1 MLKRFSTYL
10 LRETSGLY
18 LLGVAA
24 FCLLLSVDTLTT
36 WASFLIEQNASVFTV
51 LKLMLYQTP
60 FFLHLS
66 LPIAAV
72 FAVLLATG
80 RLAKDS
86 ELKAAYASGVAPL
99 ALLRPLL
106 LFGLL
111 VTAVAVLNNGYLE
124 PRGEI
129 AQDVLEASFY
139 NARPSSE
146 TQRDV
151 SYHQPEGIF
160 HAARI
165 RADPVDRT
173 RAELTGALVYGDD
186 GTVWSARYG
195 IWDSVAKTWTL
206 EEVEVLPPQGTAQPT
221 LPQQRARVTLPFDL
235 EADAGESLRAADN
248 LTLSELYT
256 RIGRARAAGQNIAGD
271 VFDFHRRL
279 ADASSALIFVLI
291 AGALG
296 LTLRG
301 RAAGFGWTIV
311 LLVCFF
317 ALWTLSESF
326 FEQEVLS
333 PVVAAWF
340 TTLVVGAVGALL
352 ALRLRR

>member
-1 MLKRFSTYL
+1 VPNRFSTYL

-24 FCLLLSVDTLTT
+24 FCLLLSIDTLTV
-36 WASFLIEQNASVFTV
+36 WASFLIEQDATLFTV
-51 LKLMLYQTP
+51 LKLMLYRLP

-86 ELKAAYASGVAPL
+86 ELKAAYASGIAPL
-99 ALLRPLL
+99 SLLGPLL

-111 VTAVAVLNNGYLE
+111 ISAVATLNNGYLE

-129 AQDVLEASFY
+129 AQTRLEASFY
-139 NARPSSE
+139 NARPSTE

-151 SYHQPEGIF
+151 SFHQPGGIY

-165 RADPVDRT
+165 RADEFDRS
-173 RAELTGALVYGDD
+173 RAELTGVLVYGGD

-195 IWDSVAKTWTL
+195 VWDSVAKTWLL
-206 EEVEVLPPQGTAQPT
+206 EEVEVLPPGGAPRN
-221 LPQQRARVTLPFDL
+221 RASVTLPFDL
-235 EADAGESLRAADN
+235 EANAGESLREADN
-248 LTLSELYT
+248 LTLSELWQ
-256 RIGRARAAGQNIAGD
+256 RIRSGRVAGQNLAGD
-271 VFDFHRRL
+271 VFNFHRRL
-279 ADASSALIFVLI
+279 ADAFSAFIFVLV

-296 LTLRG
+296 LNLRG
-301 RAAGFGWTIV
+301 RSAGFGWTIV

-326 FEQEVLS
+326 FEQGVLP
-333 PVVAAWF
+333 PVAAAWF
-340 TTLVVGAVGALL
+340 TSAVVGAIGTLL
-352 ALRLRR
+352 ALVRLR

>member
-1 MLKRFSTYL
+1 VLNRFSTYL

-24 FCLLLSVDTLTT
+24 FCLLLSIDTLTV
-36 WASFLIEQNASVFTV
+36 WASYLIEQDATALTV
-51 LKLMLYQTP
+51 LRLMLYRLP

-99 ALLRPLL
+99 SLLGPLL
-106 LFGLL
+106 LFGLG
-111 VTAVAVLNNGYLE
+111 VSVVATLNNGYLE

-151 SYHQPEGIF
+151 SFHQPEGVY
-160 HAARI
+160 HASRI
-165 RADPVDRT
+165 RADEFDRT
-173 RAELTGALVYGDD
+173 RAELTGVLVYGDD
-186 GTVWSARYG
+186 GTVWSSRYG
-195 IWDSVAKTWTL
+195 VWDSIAKTWQL
-206 EEVEVLPPQGTAQPT
+206 EEVEVLPPDGAPRRRPT
-221 LPQQRARVTLPFDL
+221 VTLPFDL
-235 EADAGESLRAADN
+235 DADAGASLREADN
-248 LTLSELYT
+248 LTLSELYA
-256 RIGRARAAGQNIAGD
+256 RISAAQDAGQNVAGD

-279 ADASSALIFVLI
+279 ADAFSALIFVLV
-291 AGALG
+291 AGVLG
-296 LTLRG
+296 LHLRG
-301 RAAGFGWTIV
+301 RSAGFGWTIV
-311 LLVCFF
+311 LLVLFF
-317 ALWTLSESF
+317 VLWTLSESF
-326 FEQEVLS
+326 FEQRVL
-333 PVVAAWF
+333 PPVAAAWL
-340 TTLVVGAVGALL
+340 TSAVVGAVGALL
-352 ALRLRR
+352 AALRLR

>member
-1 MLKRFSTYL
+1 MLNRFSTYL

-18 LLGVAA
+18 LLGLAA
-24 FCLLLSVDTLTT
+24 FCLLLSVDTLSV
-36 WASFLIEQNASVFTV
+36 WASFLIEQNASVATV
-51 LKLMLYQTP
+51 LKLMLYRLP

-86 ELKAAYASGVAPL
+86 ELKAAYASGIAPL
-99 ALLRPLL
+99 SLLGPLL
-106 LFGLL
+106 LFGSL
-111 VTAVAVLNNGYLE
+111 VSVVAVLNNGFLE

-146 TQRDV
+146 TQREV
-151 SYHQPEGIF
+151 SFHQPEGIY

-165 RADPVDRT
+165 RADAFERT

-186 GTVWSARYG
+186 GTVWSAPYG
-195 IWDSVAKTWTL
+195 VWDSVARTWTL
-206 EEVEVLPPQGTAQPT
+206 QEVEVLPPGGAAPR
-221 LPQQRARVTLPFDL
+221 QRPSVTLPFDL

-248 LTLSELYT
+248 LTLSGLYA
-256 RIGRARAAGQNIAGD
+256 RIGSAREAGQNIRSD
-271 VFDFHRRL
+271 LFDFHRRL

-317 ALWTLSESF
+317 VLWTLSESL
-326 FEQEVLS
+326 FEQGVLS
-333 PVVAAWF
+333 PVVAAWL
-340 TTLVVGAVGALL
+340 TSAVVGIVGTLL
-352 ALRLRR
+352 AFVRLR

>member
-24 FCLLLSVDTLTT
+24 FCLLLSVDTLTQ
-36 WASFLIEQNASVFTV
+36 WASYLIEQNATIVTV

-66 LPIAAV
+66 LPISAV

-86 ELKAAYASGVAPL
+86 ELKAAYASGVSPL

-106 LFGLL
+106 LFGVL
-111 VTAVAVLNNGYLE
+111 VTVIAVLNNGYLE

-151 SYHQPEGIF
+151 SFHQPEGIF

-165 RADPVDRT
+165 RADPDDRT

-195 IWDSVAKTWTL
+195 TWDSVAKTWTL
-206 EEVEVLPPQGTAQPT
+206 EEVEVLPPQGTRT
-221 LPQQRARVTLPFDL
+221 ILPQQRARVTLPFDL
-235 EADAGESLRAADN
+235 EADAGASLRAADN
-248 LTLSELYT
+248 LTLSELYA
-256 RIGRARAAGQNIAGD
+256 RIGRARQAGQNIAGD
-271 VFDFHRRL
+271 LFDFHRRL

>member
-1 MLKRFSTYL
+1 VPSRLSTYL

-24 FCLLLSVDTLTT
+24 FCLLLSIDTLTV
-36 WASFLIEQNASVFTV
+36 WASFLLEQDATIITV
-51 LKLMLYQTP
+51 VKLMIYKLP

-86 ELKAAYASGVAPL
+86 ELKAAYASGVPPL
-99 ALLRPLL
+99 SLLWPLL
-106 LFGLL
+106 FLGL
-111 VTAVAVLNNGYLE
+111 VISVAATLNNGYLE

-129 AQDVLEASFY
+129 AQNKLEASVW
-139 NARPSSE
+139 NARPSAE
-146 TQRDV
+146 TQVDASFR
-151 SYHQPEGIF
+151 QPGGIY

-165 RADPVDRT
+165 RADALDKT
-173 RAELTGALVYGDD
+173 RAELTGVLVYGGD

-195 IWDSVAKTWTL
+195 VWDSVAKTWRL
-206 EEVEVLPPQGTAQPT
+206 EEVEVLAPGSAPRI
-221 LPQQRARVTLPFDL
+221 RAAVTLPFDL
-235 EADAGESLRAADN
+235 QADAGEALREADI
-248 LTLSELYT
+248 LTLSELLQ
-256 RIGRARAAGQNIAGD
+256 RIGSGRRAGQDISDD
-271 VFDFHRRL
+271 VFNFHRRL
-279 ADASSALIFVLI
+279 ADAFSALIFVLV

-296 LTLRG
+296 LHLRG
-301 RAAGFGWTIV
+301 RSAGFGWTIV

-326 FEQEVLS
+326 FEQGVL
-333 PVVAAWF
+333 PPVAAAWL
-340 TTLVVGAVGALL
+340 TSAVVGAVGAIL
-352 ALRLRR
+352 AFVRLR

>member
-1 MLKRFSTYL
+1 MPNRFSTYL

-24 FCLLLSVDTLTT
+24 FCLLLSIDTLTV
-36 WASFLIEQNASVFTV
+36 WASFLIEQDATPFTV
-51 LKLMLYQTP
+51 LKLMLYRLP

-86 ELKAAYASGVAPL
+86 ELKAAYASGIAPL
-99 ALLRPLL
+99 SLLGPLL

-111 VTAVAVLNNGYLE
+111 ISAVATLNNGYLE

-129 AQDVLEASFY
+129 AQTRLEASFY
-139 NARPSSE
+139 NARPSAE

-151 SYHQPEGIF
+151 SFHQQGGIY

-165 RADPVDRT
+165 RADEFDRT
-173 RAELTGALVYGDD
+173 RAELTGVLVYGED

-195 IWDSVAKTWTL
+195 VWDSVAKTWQL
-206 EEVEVLPPQGTAQPT
+206 EEVEVL
-221 LPQQRARVTLPFDL
+221 LPGEAPRNRASVTLPFDL
-235 EADAGESLRAADN
+235 EADAGESLREADN
-248 LTLSELYT
+248 LTLSELLQ
-256 RIGRARAAGQNIAGD
+256 RINSGRGAGQNLAGD
-271 VFDFHRRL
+271 VFNFHRRL
-279 ADASSALIFVLI
+279 ADAFSAFIFVLV

-296 LTLRG
+296 LNLRG
-301 RAAGFGWTIV
+301 RSAGFGWTIV

-326 FEQEVLS
+326 FEQGVLP
-333 PVVAAWF
+333 PVAAAWF
-340 TTLVVGAVGALL
+340 TSAVVGAIGALL
-352 ALRLRR
+352 ALLRLR

>member
-1 MLKRFSTYL
+1 MPKRFSTYL

-24 FCLLLSVDTLTT
+24 FCLLLSVDTLTV
-36 WASFLIEQNASVFTV
+36 WASFLIEQNASVFTI
-51 LKLMLYQTP
+51 LKLMLYRLP

-86 ELKAAYASGVAPL
+86 ELKAAYASGISPL
-99 ALLRPLL
+99 SLLGPLL

-111 VTAVAVLNNGYLE
+111 VSAVAVLNNGYLE

-129 AQDVLEASFY
+129 AQGVLEASFY
-139 NARPSSE
+139 NARPSAE

-151 SYHQPEGIF
+151 SFRQASGIF

-165 RADPVDRT
+165 RADAFDRT

-195 IWDSVAKTWTL
+195 LWDSVAKTWRL
-206 EEVEVLPPQGTAQPT
+206 EEVEVLPPGGAAPR
-221 LPQQRARVTLPFDL
+221 QRASVTLPFDL

-248 LTLSELYT
+248 LTLGELYA
-256 RIGRARAAGQNIAGD
+256 RIGRARGAGQNIAGD

-326 FEQEVLS
+326 FEQGVLS

-340 TTLVVGAVGALL
+340 TSAVVGAVGAVL
-352 ALRLRR
+352 AFVRLR

>member
-24 FCLLLSVDTLTT
+24 FCLLLSIDTLTT
-36 WASFLIEQNASVFTV
+36 WASFLIEQNASIFTV

-86 ELKAAYASGVAPL
+86 ELKAAYASGISPL
-99 ALLRPLL
+99 SLLGPLL

-111 VTAVAVLNNGYLE
+111 VSAVAVLNNGYLE

-151 SYHQPEGIF
+151 SFHQPDGIF

-165 RADPVDRT
+165 RTDPDDRT
-173 RAELTGALVYGDD
+173 RAELTGVLVYGSD
-186 GTVWSARYG
+186 GAVWSARYG
-195 IWDSVAKTWTL
+195 TWDSVAKTWTL
-206 EEVEVLPPQGTAQPT
+206 EEVEVLPPRGAQQT
-221 LPQQRARVTLPFDL
+221 LPRERARVTLPFDL
-235 EADAGESLRAADN
+235 EADAGASLRAADN
-248 LTLSELYT
+248 LTLSELYA
-256 RIGRARAAGQNIAGD
+256 RIGRARSAGQNIAGD
-271 VFDFHRRL
+271 LFDFHRRL

-326 FEQEVLS
+326 FEQSVLS
-333 PVVAAWF
+333 PVLAAWL

-352 ALRLRR
+352 SLRLRR

>member
-86 ELKAAYASGVAPL
+86 ELKAAYASGVSPL

-106 LFGLL
+106 LFGVL
-111 VTAVAVLNNGYLE
+111 VTVIAVLNNGYLE

-151 SYHQPEGIF
+151 SFHQPEGIF

-165 RADPVDRT
+165 RVDPDDRD

-195 IWDSVAKTWTL
+195 TWDSVAKTWTL
-206 EEVEVLPPQGTAQPT
+206 EEVEVLPPQGKRTI

-235 EADAGESLRAADN
+235 EADAGASLRAADN
-248 LTLSELYT
+248 LTLSELYA
-256 RIGRARAAGQNIAGD
+256 RIGRARQAGQNIAGD
-271 VFDFHRRL
+271 LFDFHRRL

>member
-1 MLKRFSTYL
+1 MLNRFSTYL

-24 FCLLLSVDTLTT
+24 FCLLLSIDTLTV
-36 WASFLIEQNASVFTV
+36 WASFLIEQDATITTV
-51 LKLMLYQTP
+51 LRLMLYRLP

-86 ELKAAYASGVAPL
+86 ELKAAYASGIAPL
-99 ALLRPLL
+99 SLLGPLL
-106 LFGLL
+106 LFGLAISAL
-111 VTAVAVLNNGYLE
+111 ATLNNGFLE

-139 NARPSSE
+139 NARPSAE

-151 SYHQPEGIF
+151 SFHQPEGIY
-160 HAARI
+160 HASRI
-165 RADPVDRT
+165 RADEFDRK
-173 RAELTGALVYGDD
+173 RAELTGVLVYGDD
-186 GTVWSARYG
+186 GTVWSSRYG
-195 IWDSVAKTWTL
+195 VWDSVAKTWQL
-206 EEVEVLPPQGTAQPT
+206 EEVEVLPPDGKPRT
-221 LPQQRARVTLPFDL
+221 RASLTLPFDL
-235 EADAGESLRAADN
+235 EADAGASLREADN
-248 LTLSELYT
+248 LTLSELWG
-256 RIGRARAAGQNIAGD
+256 RISAAQGAGQNVADD

-279 ADASSALIFVLI
+279 ADAFSAFIFVLV

-301 RAAGFGWTIV
+301 RSAGFGWTIV
-311 LLVCFF
+311 LLVLFF

-326 FEQEVLS
+326 FEQGVLP
-333 PVVAAWF
+333 PVAAAWF
-340 TTLVVGAVGALL
+340 TSAVVGTIGALL
-352 ALRLRR
+352 AFVRLR

>member
-1 MLKRFSTYL
+1 MPNRFSTYL

-24 FCLLLSVDTLTT
+24 FCLLLSIDTLTV
-36 WASFLIEQNASVFTV
+36 WASFLIEQDATLFTV
-51 LKLMLYQTP
+51 LKLMLYRLP

-86 ELKAAYASGVAPL
+86 ELKAAYASGIAPL
-99 ALLRPLL
+99 SLLGPLL

-111 VTAVAVLNNGYLE
+111 ISIVATLNNGYLE

-129 AQDVLEASFY
+129 AQTRLEASFY
-139 NARPSSE
+139 NARPSAE

-151 SYHQPEGIF
+151 SFHQPEGIY

-165 RADPVDRT
+165 RADEFDRT
-173 RAELTGALVYGDD
+173 RAELTGVLVYGDD

-195 IWDSVAKTWTL
+195 VWDSVAKTWRL
-206 EEVEVLPPQGTAQPT
+206 EEVEVLPPGGAPRS
-221 LPQQRARVTLPFDL
+221 RANVTLPFDL
-235 EADAGESLRAADN
+235 EADAGESLREADN
-248 LTLSELYT
+248 LTLSELWQ
-256 RIGRARAAGQNIAGD
+256 RISSGRGVGQNLDAD
-271 VFDFHRRL
+271 VFNFHRRL
-279 ADASSALIFVLI
+279 ADAFSAFIFVLV

-296 LTLRG
+296 LHLRG
-301 RAAGFGWTIV
+301 RSAGFGWTIV

-326 FEQEVLS
+326 FEQGVLP

-340 TTLVVGAVGALL
+340 TSAVVGAIGTLL
-352 ALRLRR
+352 ALLRLR

>member
-1 MLKRFSTYL
+1 MPNRFSTYL

-24 FCLLLSVDTLTT
+24 FCLLLSIDTLTV
-36 WASFLIEQNASVFTV
+36 WASFLIEQDATLFTV
-51 LKLMLYQTP
+51 LKLMLYRLP

-86 ELKAAYASGVAPL
+86 ELKAAYASGIAPL
-99 ALLRPLL
+99 SLLGPLL

-111 VTAVAVLNNGYLE
+111 ISIVATLNNGYLE

-129 AQDVLEASFY
+129 AQTRLEASFY
-139 NARPSSE
+139 NARPSAE

-151 SYHQPEGIF
+151 SFHQPSGIY

-165 RADPVDRT
+165 RADEFDRT
-173 RAELTGALVYGDD
+173 RAELTGVLVYGDD

-195 IWDSVAKTWTL
+195 VWDSVAKTWRL
-206 EEVEVLPPQGTAQPT
+206 EEVEVLPPGGAPRSQAN
-221 LPQQRARVTLPFDL
+221 VTLPFDL
-235 EADAGESLRAADN
+235 EADAGESLREADN
-248 LTLSELYT
+248 LTLSELWQ
-256 RIGRARAAGQNIAGD
+256 RISSGRGVGQNLDAD
-271 VFDFHRRL
+271 VFNFHRRL
-279 ADASSALIFVLI
+279 ADAFSAFIFVLV

-296 LTLRG
+296 LHLRG
-301 RAAGFGWTIV
+301 RSAGFGWTIV

-326 FEQEVLS
+326 FEQGVLP
-333 PVVAAWF
+333 PVAAAWF
-340 TTLVVGAVGALL
+340 TSAVVGAIGTLL
-352 ALRLRR
+352 ALLRLR